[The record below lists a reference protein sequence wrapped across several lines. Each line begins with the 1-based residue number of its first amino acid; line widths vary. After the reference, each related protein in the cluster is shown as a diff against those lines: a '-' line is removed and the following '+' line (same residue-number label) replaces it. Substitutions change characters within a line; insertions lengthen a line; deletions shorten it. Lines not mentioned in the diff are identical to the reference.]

1 MFNLIQLSFHLYN
14 QLLEYCNHELPNEA
28 CGAFFGSY
36 ESDCIVIQDFLPIQN
51 ISKNPSKHF
60 EWDRNSLIQLLY
72 PKQGNPWIGIFHSH
86 PLTAAFPSEEDLT
99 NLWQVP
105 VYAIISLAQSN
116 LPLMKCYKI
125 QSIQQKKPY
134 SIKEQTLQI
143 IES

>member
-1 MFNLIQLSFHLYN
+1 MFNLIQLSSHLYN
-14 QLLEYCNHELPNEA
+14 QLLEYCNRELPKEA
-28 CGAFFGSY
+28 CGAFLGSY

-60 EWDRNSLIQLLY
+60 ELDRNSLIQLLY
-72 PKQGNPWIGIFHSH
+72 PKLGNPWIGIFHSH

-125 QSIQQKKPY
+125 QSTQQKKPY